1 MFPTPTCSFLCN
13 SPGTRLLYLSSGDPQ
28 FLILQMFQMSKKSK
42 LSSATSAGYTL
53 YKLLLKSKLGKRK
66 LWKELQFVDILCPF
80 SDDAVGRKFQK
91 TGVTQQLKI
100 LGLFLQHF
108 LQQNFP
114 ITFPS
119 PPLLPAQLKS
129 IILVL
134 PRARVRYLCG
144 MVGKRKWGTRE
155 WVHFALEKFCLKRC
169 SLNAALSTSQS
180 SHILKCSS
188 RKFQLFCSKTCR

>member
-1 MFPTPTCSFLCN
+1 MNWLAFFSSKIPSLAYFPLISKLLFALSGSWSEIRVLKQRLSLFPTPTCSFLCN
-13 SPGTRLLYLSSGDPQ
+13 SPGTKLLYLSSGDPQ

-42 LSSATSAGYTL
+42 LSSATSAGYTF

-66 LWKELQFVDILCPF
+66 LWKELPLLDILCPF

-100 LGLFLQHF
+100 LRLFLQHF

-119 PPLLPAQLKS
+119 PPLACRAQKHHFS
-129 IILVL
+129 
-134 PRARVRYLCG
+134 
-144 MVGKRKWGTRE
+144 
-155 WVHFALEKFCLKRC
+155 FALG
-169 SLNAALSTSQS
+169 
-180 SHILKCSS
+180 
-188 RKFQLFCSKTCR
+188 

>member
-1 MFPTPTCSFLCN
+1 MAFFLFLEIPGLAYLPLISKLLFALSGSWSEIRVLKQRLSLFPTPTCSFLCN
-13 SPGTRLLYLSSGDPQ
+13 SPGTKLLYLSSGDPQ

-53 YKLLLKSKLGKRK
+53 YKLLLKSKLAKRK
-66 LWKELQFVDILCPF
+66 LWKELPLLDILCPF

-108 LQQNFP
+108 LRQNFP

-119 PPLLPAQLKS
+119 PPLLPAELKS

-134 PRARVRYLCG
+134 PWARVRYLCG
-144 MVGKRKWGTRE
+144 MVGKRKRGD
-155 WVHFALEKFCLKRC
+155 
-169 SLNAALSTSQS
+169 
-180 SHILKCSS
+180 
-188 RKFQLFCSKTCR
+188 

>member
-1 MFPTPTCSFLCN
+1 MK
-13 SPGTRLLYLSSGDPQ
+13 RL
-28 FLILQMFQMSKKSK
+28 
-42 LSSATSAGYTL
+42 
-53 YKLLLKSKLGKRK
+53 
-66 LWKELQFVDILCPF
+66 VDILCPF

-108 LQQNFP
+108 LRQNFP
-114 ITFPS
+114 ITFPP

-144 MVGKRKWGTRE
+144 MVDKRKRGD
-155 WVHFALEKFCLKRC
+155 
-169 SLNAALSTSQS
+169 
-180 SHILKCSS
+180 
-188 RKFQLFCSKTCR
+188 